1 MNKTQK
7 KHKLYL
13 LIFITFILLS
23 CKSSQKIQH
32 ISKIFIP
39 QDSMILN
46 KISNDEL
53 KPVLDSM
60 QILDSFITNINKNK
74 ITYHSFNSKIKIE
87 VLENNTSN
95 TYIANLSIIKDSI
108 IYITLKAQILGISAI
123 GLQVCLKRDSLILIN
138 RVDKTIQKYSID
150 YLQNLT
156 NVPLKFS
163 HFQDILMGSQSNLE
177 PKYSTFKMEKEKLLI
192 SNISSNLKML
202 FNINK
207 ENWLITEC
215 KIDDNNPQKN
225 RTLQI
230 KLSEFKP
237 TFNFLFSAY
246 REIILSETNNLY
258 IYLTFKEF
266 SFNEPIKYSF
276 SLPNFATNKIKK

>member
-1 MNKTQK
+1 MIKSQK
-7 KHKLYL
+7 IHTVYF
-13 LIFITFILLS
+13 LILVTTILLS
-23 CKSSQKIQH
+23 CKSSQKMQH

-39 QDSMILN
+39 QDSIKLN
-46 KISNDEL
+46 QISNEEI
-53 KPVLDSM
+53 KPIIDSI
-60 QILDSFITNINKNK
+60 QVLDSFISNINKNNINYK
-74 ITYHSFNSKIKIE
+74 TFNSKIKIE

-95 TYIANLSIIKDSI
+95 TYIANISIIKDSV

-123 GLQVCLKRDSLILIN
+123 GLQVCIKKDSLILIN

-156 NVPLKFS
+156 NVPLKYK

-177 PKYSTFKMEKEKLLI
+177 SKYSTFKNEKEKLLI

-230 KLSEFKP
+230 KLSDFKP
-237 TFNFLFSAY
+237 ISNFLFSAY

-258 IYLTFKEF
+258 IYLHFKEF
-266 SFNEPIKYSF
+266 SFDETIKYSF